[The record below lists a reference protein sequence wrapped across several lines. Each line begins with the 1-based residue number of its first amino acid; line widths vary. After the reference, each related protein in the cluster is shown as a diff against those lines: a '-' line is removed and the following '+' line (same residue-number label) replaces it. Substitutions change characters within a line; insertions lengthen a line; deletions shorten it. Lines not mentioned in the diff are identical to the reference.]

1 MRTIDYMD
9 NRGRMRRAVLPDNVP
24 DSEAPLGMQIG
35 PPDVVDYVG
44 LPEPIA
50 TRLHN
55 ILHKRGLYS
64 IKDVKRD
71 SQALFSSLQLA
82 LRVDVQA
89 LMEAYV
95 KAGIETYEP
104 EK

>member
-1 MRTIDYMD
+1 MD
-9 NRGRMRRAVLPDNVP
+9 NRGRMHRALLPDGAP
-24 DSEAPLGMQIG
+24 DSDAPLGLQLG

-64 IKDVKRD
+64 AKDVKKRPD
-71 SQALFSSLQLA
+71 ALLSSIQLA
-82 LRVDVQA
+82 LKIDVQ
-89 LMEAYV
+89 LMMDAYT
-95 KAGIETYEP
+95 KAGIETYVNDD
-104 EK
+104 